1 MMKTVV
7 ARSTFRSQN
16 VQITS
21 VSDHFDE
28 LVTGVGRGSRCHLV
42 ADLCQGRLPLWSRDG
57 KVKCGREPGISR
69 QVHVSVSWA
78 STVVGGV
85 IRALGQK
92 QPGFFPFRAQ
102 PTFFRPT
109 EHQVTDSM
117 VAL

>member
-42 ADLCQGRLPLWSRDG
+42 ADLCQGRLPLWSRNS
-57 KVKCGREPGISR
+57 KVKCGKGLKPIILKYVFLYRTIFSAYG
-69 QVHVSVSWA
+69 
-78 STVVGGV
+78 
-85 IRALGQK
+85 
-92 QPGFFPFRAQ
+92 
-102 PTFFRPT
+102 
-109 EHQVTDSM
+109 
-117 VAL
+117 